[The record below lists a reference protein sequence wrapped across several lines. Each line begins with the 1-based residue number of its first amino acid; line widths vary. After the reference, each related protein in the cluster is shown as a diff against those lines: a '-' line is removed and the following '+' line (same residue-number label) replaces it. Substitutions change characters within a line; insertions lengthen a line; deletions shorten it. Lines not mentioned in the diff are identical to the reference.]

1 MWKRCNFKVFRCP
14 ERENLF
20 LQGGAVLATL
30 IQRQIAKL
38 DEYGEKAV
46 GGKDLVHGEDKRAKT
61 DYDKIIMKYKAKL
74 FDLVNDAT

>member
-1 MWKRCNFKVFRCP
+1 M
-14 ERENLF
+14 
-20 LQGGAVLATL
+20 ATL

-46 GGKDLVHGEDKRAKT
+46 GGKDLVHSEDKRAKT